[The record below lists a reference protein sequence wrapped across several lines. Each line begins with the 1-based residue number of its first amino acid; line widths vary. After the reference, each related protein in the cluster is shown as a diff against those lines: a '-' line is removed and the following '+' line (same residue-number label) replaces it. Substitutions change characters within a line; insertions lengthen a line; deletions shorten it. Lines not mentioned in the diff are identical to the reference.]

1 MDNYLARTRASGSTP
16 RDNGARSLPR
26 FYCAGD
32 LSQGATRDL
41 PEAAAHHA
49 GRVLRLTVGDAV
61 TVFNGAG
68 GESDARILS
77 IGKDHV
83 SVRVG
88 AWRSREVEPSVRVV
102 LLQGLS
108 ARERMD
114 FTVQKAVELGAAE
127 IFPIE
132 MRRSVMRLA
141 EERAAR
147 RVEHWQNLAVAACE
161 QCGRN
166 RVPDVHPVSALPDWL
181 GAHSAAPGEQR
192 LILSTSADR
201 RLRDLPAPQ
210 ALLLLAGPEGGFAPE
225 ELEMVQGCGF
235 IAVRLGPR
243 VLRTETAALAALA
256 AIQALWGD
264 L

>member
-1 MDNYLARTRASGSTP
+1 MDNYLPRTRGNGSIP
-16 RDNGARSLPR
+16 RDNDTRSLPR
-26 FYCAGD
+26 FFCAGD

-83 SVRVG
+83 SVRIG
-88 AWRSREVEPSVRVV
+88 PWCSREAEASVRVV

-114 FTVQKAVELGAAE
+114 FTVQKAVELGVAE

-141 EERAAR
+141 EE
-147 RVEHWQNLAVAACE
+147 
-161 QCGRN
+161 
-166 RVPDVHPVSALPDWL
+166 
-181 GAHSAAPGEQR
+181 
-192 LILSTSADR
+192 
-201 RLRDLPAPQ
+201 
-210 ALLLLAGPEGGFAPE
+210 
-225 ELEMVQGCGF
+225 
-235 IAVRLGPR
+235 
-243 VLRTETAALAALA
+243 
-256 AIQALWGD
+256 
-264 L
+264 

>member
-1 MDNYLARTRASGSTP
+1 MDNH
-16 RDNGARSLPR
+16 LPR
-26 FYCAGD
+26 VRGNGLSARDQDVRSPPRFFCAGD

-49 GRVLRLTVGDAV
+49 ARVLRLTAGDAV

-68 GESDARILS
+68 GESAASILS
-77 IGKDHV
+77 IGKDRV
-83 SVRVG
+83 AVRVG
-88 AWRSREVEPSVRVV
+88 PWRSREAEPSVRVV

-114 FTVQKAVELGAAE
+114 FTIQKAVELGVAE
-127 IFPIE
+127 IFPVE

-141 EERAAR
+141 EERAMR
-147 RVEHWQNLAVAACE
+147 RVEHWQNLVIAACE

-166 RVPDVHPVSALPDWL
+166 RIPEVHPVSALPDWL
-181 GAHSAAPGEQR
+181 GAHAAVPGQR
-192 LILSTSADR
+192 LILSTVAES
-201 RLRDLPAPQ
+201 RLRDLSPPQ
-210 ALLLLAGPEGGFAPE
+210 ELLLLAGPEGGFAPE
-225 ELEMVQGCGF
+225 ELEIAQACGF
-235 IAVRLGPR
+235 TAVRLGPR

-264 L
+264 F